1 MTKVHKL
8 LPKGTKTPKPA
19 MPRQW
24 VYTRRQAAELLGV
37 SRDTI
42 KTFERTGR
50 LRAIKLNGVGSL
62 ALFKR
67 TDLLKLIGMTER
79 DIAGI

>member
-1 MTKVHKL
+1 MPKVHKL
-8 LPKGTKTPKPA
+8 ELVPKPPKSA

-24 VYTRRQAAELLGV
+24 LYTRRQAAALLGV

-42 KTFERTGR
+42 KTFERIGR
-50 LRAIKLNGVGSL
+50 LKAIKLDGVGSL

-67 TDLLKLIGMTER
+67 TDLLKLIGMSGR
-79 DIAGI
+79 DVAGL

>member
-1 MTKVHKL
+1 MPKVHKL
-8 LPKGTKTPKPA
+8 KLVPKTPKPA

-24 VYTRRQAAELLGV
+24 VYTRRQAADLLGV

-42 KTFERTGR
+42 KSFERAG
-50 LRAIKLNGVGSL
+50 LLQPMKLNGVGSL

-67 TDLLKLIGMTER
+67 TDLLEFIGMTEK
-79 DIAGI
+79 DVAGL